1 MRYSLETRKIKY
13 LEGYEFLL
21 FARKSENKYD
31 KKIMETTTKTGI
43 EAENTASKRVV
54 QTTRKTTGN
63 LIGNK
68 INDKITSVGNSKN
81 KRKKM
86 KQMNQNKF
94 IYHQKKDSQLLM
106 L

>member
-1 MRYSLETRKIKY
+1 MRYSLETRKRKY

-81 KRKKM
+81 IRKKM
-86 KQMNQNKF
+86 KQMKQNKF
-94 IYHQKKDSQLLM
+94 IYHQRKDSQLLM

>member
-1 MRYSLETRKIKY
+1 MRYSLETRKKKY

-86 KQMNQNKF
+86 KQMKQNKF
-94 IYHQKKDSQLLM
+94 IYHQRKDSQLLM